1 MSSASQI
8 SVITPTYREA
18 ENLPL
23 LIEAVDQALVA
34 AGYTYELIVA
44 NDDSGDDTAPV
55 CAQLESRFPL
65 RLLSSKM
72 RRGLSGAVVDG
83 IKSARGEIIVVM
95 DADLSHTR
103 RTK

>member
-55 CAQLESRFPL
+55 LCTIRVAFSFAFIVLKNAARVI
-65 RLLSSKM
+65 R
-72 RRGLSGAVVDG
+72 RRG
-83 IKSARGEIIVVM
+83 
-95 DADLSHTR
+95 
-103 RTK
+103 

>member
-65 RLLSSKM
+65 RYCPQKCGAGYPAPWLTALKAHAVKLSW
-72 RRGLSGAVVDG
+72 
-83 IKSARGEIIVVM
+83 
-95 DADLSHTR
+95 
-103 RTK
+103 